1 MNTVKHKMKNIM
13 KKMISVVI
21 TLAMLV
27 QYLPVNWLQDVFAES
42 GSKAISSSFLQTGT
56 DLRPAGTNNYLM
68 SMGNPMTIDVRL
80 RPNWNQNEGAAV
92 SPKLKIELPWFYY
105 KDGIVVS
112 TTKPQEVKDED
123 PSVEFIGGIE
133 AKLSSAPVIW
143 YATRP
148 TNNPEYGWGSDYNA
162 DTGKGEFRRS
172 SLEITSTKDIDASA
186 VTFAVTFQFFTKD
199 GAKIPENTSAPV
211 ALGASYTQFKDPNG
225 KLSDGYSNNVGG
237 PVKNGEDSSDVRLI
251 NIVNSNLEWETSVK
265 PVSMPVLWDKY
276 NYEIYEVDI
285 KNISKDADS
294 AIDYFS
300 FMLTVPSSNING
312 NRNGVLE
319 QDLMA
324 WKYNKSTGGYDKNE
338 DTGTDA
344 REGEYGGKY
353 QEGGALIWDV
363 TNESDL
369 SNFDIDKYAS
379 QHDSQY
385 RYKYSQPGQ
394 LGVVVG
400 SNDNNEGTLKKDQ
413 SRKFYVAIPYVNNF
427 ESNYQPEIKLTQTIY
442 FGGRELAWSKDDK
455 KNFNFEKQ
463 NTDFTHQKYLID
475 AANNHLTEKYHL
487 EKIFRTI

>member
-211 ALGASYTQFKDPNG
+211 ALGASYTQFKDQNG

-285 KNISKDADS
+285 KNI
-294 AIDYFS
+294 
-300 FMLTVPSSNING
+300 
-312 NRNGVLE
+312 
-319 QDLMA
+319 
-324 WKYNKSTGGYDKNE
+324 
-338 DTGTDA
+338 
-344 REGEYGGKY
+344 
-353 QEGGALIWDV
+353 
-363 TNESDL
+363 
-369 SNFDIDKYAS
+369 
-379 QHDSQY
+379 
-385 RYKYSQPGQ
+385 
-394 LGVVVG
+394 
-400 SNDNNEGTLKKDQ
+400 
-413 SRKFYVAIPYVNNF
+413 
-427 ESNYQPEIKLTQTIY
+427 
-442 FGGRELAWSKDDK
+442 
-455 KNFNFEKQ
+455 
-463 NTDFTHQKYLID
+463 
-475 AANNHLTEKYHL
+475 
-487 EKIFRTI
+487 

>member
-172 SLEITSTKDIDASA
+172 SNGMNLR
-186 VTFAVTFQFFTKD
+186 
-199 GAKIPENTSAPV
+199 KILFLKFVP
-211 ALGASYTQFKDPNG
+211 LLLCLSY
-225 KLSDGYSNNVGG
+225 
-237 PVKNGEDSSDVRLI
+237 
-251 NIVNSNLEWETSVK
+251 
-265 PVSMPVLWDKY
+265 
-276 NYEIYEVDI
+276 
-285 KNISKDADS
+285 
-294 AIDYFS
+294 
-300 FMLTVPSSNING
+300 
-312 NRNGVLE
+312 
-319 QDLMA
+319 
-324 WKYNKSTGGYDKNE
+324 
-338 DTGTDA
+338 
-344 REGEYGGKY
+344 
-353 QEGGALIWDV
+353 
-363 TNESDL
+363 
-369 SNFDIDKYAS
+369 
-379 QHDSQY
+379 
-385 RYKYSQPGQ
+385 
-394 LGVVVG
+394 
-400 SNDNNEGTLKKDQ
+400 
-413 SRKFYVAIPYVNNF
+413 
-427 ESNYQPEIKLTQTIY
+427 
-442 FGGRELAWSKDDK
+442 
-455 KNFNFEKQ
+455 
-463 NTDFTHQKYLID
+463 
-475 AANNHLTEKYHL
+475 
-487 EKIFRTI
+487 